1 MEQSKPGQGP
11 FLAMMLACLPNGV
24 MNFALP
30 LYAHALGAGAVQVGI
45 CFTLASITQLLCRPA
60 VGWWMDRGDKRVF
73 LVLGCV
79 LQGLAF
85 WSYAASRQVSML
97 YLSAVVAAVAN
108 SLIWTAALALV
119 AAQDRRV
126 GEGMGRLES
135 ASARGALIGAIPAF
149 NVVGM
154 FSLEHS
160 WPFIMAAFAMGA
172 VVAALAAWRMV
183 PRTPSGAQAAMPL
196 PGPDR
201 RRLHRLLALAL
212 LTALAGGMVLPVLM
226 LYLSERFGAPSS
238 TIAGA
243 YIPAALVLS
252 ILPGHAGRLVDR
264 LGSTRPLVAGLGLMA
279 AAMLLMPWM
288 THLGWLI
295 ALWVVEA
302 CGMALVVPAERKL
315 VAGICGARGG
325 TVFGLYATVANA
337 ATAVGPLLGGAAYQY
352 LDHRAPFA
360 VAAAL
365 LGLTAAL
372 YLRWSGALGASAV
385 LPVGAVS
392 SSATN

>member
-154 FSLEHS
+154 FSLERS
-160 WPFIMAAFAMGA
+160 WSFIMAAFAMGA

-201 RRLHRLLALAL
+201 RRLHRLLVLAL

-238 TIAGA
+238 TIAAA